1 MLEGVKCDI
10 RHKRLCQISCHLKNC
25 TMKALSCAILLA
37 SNNVLIAENED
48 FGLEEVTLFADLI
61 LPVPVPQLFT
71 YRVPRALTPFI
82 KNGARVVVPFGKN
95 RVVTGVV
102 ARIHQTPPSKYQ
114 AKYIAELLDEEPLVT
129 SYQIELFNWI
139 AEYYL
144 CTVGEVL
151 NVALPSGLKITNQ
164 SKIQPNPDFE
174 YFDLLTEEE
183 ANLLE
188 EIKKYQSMTY
198 DEVGK
203 RVGDQNINHI
213 IKSLI
218 GKRAIIL
225 FEEVREKYKP
235 KIVKKIKL
243 QGLYETREN
252 LMELISHLDKSPK
265 QQEIVMRYVS
275 QVPIQNDPYSNRGGL
290 EKSYFSQNEDTS
302 DSALSTLLKKGVF
315 EEFEI
320 TVSRFA
326 DVKPDFTGSTN
337 IKLTTA
343 QQRAFDQ
350 IIEQFQEKDTV
361 LLHGVTGSGKT
372 EVYINLA
379 QQVLE
384 SGSQVLFLLPEI
396 ALTTQIVVRL
406 KKVFGDKLG
415 IYHSKF
421 SDNERVEVWKGV
433 VSGQFQL
440 VVGVRSAIFLPFDSL
455 GLIIVDEEH
464 ESSYKQYDPA
474 PRYHA
479 RDVSIVAAQRQHA
492 KVLLGSA
499 TPALESYYQALNGR
513 YGFVQL
519 SERYGKATMPEFVLI
534 DTKQERKSKKMKF
547 EFSSVLVNELKETLE
562 RNEQSIIFQ
571 NRRGYSSYL
580 QCEECGWIGE
590 CENCAVSLTYHQKA
604 AEIRCH
610 YCGHKEEVPKFCP
623 GCGSTKVRT
632 VGFGT
637 EKLEDQLKIFFP
649 TARVARMD
657 LDTTRA
663 KNAYK
668 EMIEDIENGNVDI
681 LVGTQMISKGLDFEN
696 VSMVGVFDADRMIH
710 FPDLRSAERAF
721 QLITQVSGRAGRRA
735 DRKGRVLIQTGNP
748 NQKILQKIINND
760 YIGMY
765 KEEIAER
772 EHFKYPPFTRLIKLT
787 VKHLD
792 QQVAQQAAQK
802 LALLL
807 NEKMGE
813 DRVLGPQPPLVER
826 IRNRFLFDILIKLER
841 EKVNFKAAKTFI
853 LEKVTD
859 ILTDKTLKGADVTI
873 DVDCL

>member
-1 MLEGVKCDI
+1 
-10 RHKRLCQISCHLKNC
+10 
-25 TMKALSCAILLA
+25 MKALSCTIFLA

-48 FGLEEVTLFADLI
+48 FDLEEVTLFADLI
-61 LPVPVPQLFT
+61 LPVPVAQLFT
-71 YRVPRALTPFI
+71 YRVPRALNSFL

-102 ARIHQTPPSKYQ
+102 AKIHQTPPTKYQ
-114 AKYIAELLDEEPLVT
+114 AKYIAELLDDEPLIT
-129 SYQIELFNWI
+129 PYQIDLFNWI

-151 NVALPSGLKITNQ
+151 NVALPSGLKITSQ
-164 SKIQPNPDFE
+164 SKIQYNPDFE

-188 EIKKYQSMTY
+188 EIKKYQSLTY
-198 DEVGK
+198 EEVGK

-218 GKRAIIL
+218 GKRAIIV

-235 KIVKKIKL
+235 KVIKKIKL
-243 QGLYETREN
+243 KGLYETREN
-252 LMELISHLDKSPK
+252 LLELITQLEKSPK

-275 QVPIQNDPYSNRGGL
+275 QIPIQNDPYSNRLGL
-290 EKSYFSQNEDTS
+290 EKSYFTQDAETS
-302 DSALSTLLKKGVF
+302 DSALGTLLKKGIF

-326 DVKPDFTGSTN
+326 DVKPDFGGSTN
-337 IKLTTA
+337 IQLTSA
-343 QQRAFDQ
+343 QQRAFDE
-350 IIEQFQEKDTV
+350 IISQFQEKDTV

-379 QQVLE
+379 QQVLA

-440 VVGVRSAIFLPFDSL
+440 VVGVRSAIFLPFDAL

-479 RDVSIVAAQRQHA
+479 RDVSIVLAQRQQA

-513 YGFVQL
+513 YGFVKL

-547 EFSSVLVNELKETLE
+547 EFSSVLVNELRETLE

-580 QCEECGWIGE
+580 QCEECAWIGE

-604 AEIRCH
+604 AELRCH
-610 YCGHKEEVPKFCP
+610 YCGHKEDVPKFCP
-623 GCGSTKVRT
+623 SCGSTKVRT

-637 EKLEDQLKIFFP
+637 EKLEDHLKIFFP

-668 EMIEDIENGNVDI
+668 EMIEDIEQGNVDI

-696 VSMVGVFDADRMIH
+696 VSVVGVFDADRMIH

-748 NQKILQKIINND
+748 SQKILQKIINND
-760 YIGMY
+760 YEGMY
-765 KEEIAER
+765 AEEIAER

-787 VKHLD
+787 IKHLD
-792 QQVAQQAAQK
+792 QQVAQQSAQK

-807 NEKMGE
+807 TEKMGE

-859 ILTDKTLKGADVTI
+859 ILTDKTLKSVDVTI

>member
-1 MLEGVKCDI
+1 M
-10 RHKRLCQISCHLKNC
+10 Q
-25 TMKALSCAILLA
+25 
-37 SNNVLIAENED
+37 IAENDD
-48 FGLEEVTLFADLI
+48 FGSEEITLFADLI
-61 LPVPVPQLFT
+61 LPVPVAQLFT
-71 YRVPRALTPFI
+71 YRVPRVINPFI

-102 ARIHQTPPSKYQ
+102 AKIHQTPPTKYQ
-114 AKYIAELLDEEPLVT
+114 ARYIAELLDDEPLVT
-129 SYQIELFNWI
+129 PYQIELFHWI
-139 AEYYL
+139 ADYYL

-151 NVALPSGLKITNQ
+151 NVALPSGLKITSQ
-164 SKIQPNPDFE
+164 SKIQYNPDFE
-174 YFDLLTEEE
+174 YYDLLTEEE

-188 EIKKYQSMTY
+188 EIKKYQSLTY
-198 DEVGK
+198 EEVEK
-203 RVGDQNINHI
+203 RVGATNINHI

-225 FEEVREKYKP
+225 FEEVKEKYKP
-235 KIVKKIKL
+235 KVLKKVKL
-243 QGLYETREN
+243 NGRFETREN
-252 LMELISHLDKSPK
+252 LMELIAQLDKFPK
-265 QQEIVMRYVS
+265 QQEIIMSYVS
-275 QVPIQNDPYSNRGGL
+275 QVPIQNVPYSNRAGL
-290 EKSYFSQNEDTS
+290 EKSFFTQNDAFS
-302 DSALSTLLKKGVF
+302 DSALSTLIKKGTL

-326 DVKPDFTGSTN
+326 DVAPDFSEGTN
-337 IKLTTA
+337 IHLTTA
-343 QQRAFDQ
+343 QQRAFDE
-350 IIEQFQEKDTV
+350 IITQFQSKDTV

-379 QQVLE
+379 QQVLA

-479 RDVSIVAAQRQHA
+479 RDVAIVAAQRQQA

-519 SERYGKATMPEFVLI
+519 LERYGKANLPEFVLI
-534 DTKQERKSKKMKF
+534 DTKKERKSKKMKF
-547 EFSSVLVNELKETLE
+547 EFSSVLINELQEALN

-590 CENCAVSLTYHQKA
+590 CENCAVSLTYHQKD
-604 AEIRCH
+604 AELRCH
-610 YCGHKEEVPKFCP
+610 YCGHKEKVPKLCP
-623 GCGSTKVRT
+623 GCSSTKVRT

-649 TARVARMD
+649 TARIARMD

-668 EMIEDIENGNVDI
+668 EMIEDIEQGNVDI

-696 VSMVGVFDADRMIH
+696 VSTVGVFDADRMIH

-748 NQKILQKIINND
+748 SQKILQKIITND

-765 KEEIAER
+765 EEEIKER
-772 EHFKYPPFTRLIKLT
+772 ENFKYPPFTRLIKLT
-787 VKHLD
+787 VKHFD
-792 QQVAQQAAQK
+792 QTTALQSAQK
-802 LALLL
+802 LTQLLL
-807 NEKMGE
+807 EKMGE

-841 EKVNFKAAKTFI
+841 EKVNFRAAKAFI

-859 ILTDKTLKGADVTI
+859 ILTDKTLKGTDVTI

>member
-1 MLEGVKCDI
+1 M
-10 RHKRLCQISCHLKNC
+10 Q
-25 TMKALSCAILLA
+25 
-37 SNNVLIAENED
+37 IAENDD
-48 FGLEEVTLFADLI
+48 FGSEEITLFADLI
-61 LPVPVPQLFT
+61 LPVPVAQLFT
-71 YRVPRALTPFI
+71 YRVPRVINPFI

-102 ARIHQTPPSKYQ
+102 AKIHQTPPTKYQ
-114 AKYIAELLDEEPLVT
+114 ARYIAELLDDEPLVT
-129 SYQIELFNWI
+129 PYQIELFHWI
-139 AEYYL
+139 ADYYL

-151 NVALPSGLKITNQ
+151 NVALPSGLKITSQ
-164 SKIQPNPDFE
+164 SKIQYNPDFE
-174 YFDLLTEEE
+174 YYDLLTEEE

-188 EIKKYQSMTY
+188 EIKKYQSLTY
-198 DEVGK
+198 EEVEK
-203 RVGDQNINHI
+203 RVGATNINHI

-225 FEEVREKYKP
+225 FEEVKEKYKP
-235 KIVKKIKL
+235 KVLKKVKL
-243 QGLYETREN
+243 NGRFETREN
-252 LMELISHLDKSPK
+252 LMELIAQLDKFPK
-265 QQEIVMRYVS
+265 QQEIIMSYVS
-275 QVPIQNDPYSNRGGL
+275 QIPIQNVPYSNRAGL
-290 EKSYFSQNEDTS
+290 EKSFFTQNDAFS
-302 DSALSTLLKKGVF
+302 DSALSTLIKKGTL

-326 DVKPDFTGSTN
+326 DVAPDFSEGTN
-337 IKLTTA
+337 IHLTTA
-343 QQRAFDQ
+343 QQRAFDE
-350 IIEQFQEKDTV
+350 IITQFQSKDTV

-379 QQVLE
+379 QQVLA

-479 RDVSIVAAQRQHA
+479 RDVAIVAAQRQQA

-519 SERYGKATMPEFVLI
+519 LERYGKANLPEFVLI
-534 DTKQERKSKKMKF
+534 DTKKERKSKKMKF
-547 EFSSVLVNELKETLE
+547 EFSSVLINELQEALN

-590 CENCAVSLTYHQKA
+590 CENCAVSLTYHQKD
-604 AEIRCH
+604 AELRCH
-610 YCGHKEEVPKFCP
+610 YCGHKEKVPKLCP
-623 GCGSTKVRT
+623 GCSSTKVRT

-649 TARVARMD
+649 TARIARMD

-668 EMIEDIENGNVDI
+668 EMIEDIEQGNVDI

-696 VSMVGVFDADRMIH
+696 VSTVGVFDADRMIH

-748 NQKILQKIINND
+748 SQKILQKIITND

-765 KEEIAER
+765 EEEIKER
-772 EHFKYPPFTRLIKLT
+772 ENFKYPPFTRLIKLT
-787 VKHLD
+787 VKHFD
-792 QQVAQQAAQK
+792 QTTALQSAQK
-802 LALLL
+802 LTQLLL
-807 NEKMGE
+807 EKMGE

-841 EKVNFKAAKTFI
+841 EKVNFRAAKAFI

-859 ILTDKTLKGADVTI
+859 ILTDKTLKGTDVTI

>member
-1 MLEGVKCDI
+1 MRFQLWT
-10 RHKRLCQISCHLKNC
+10 QNS
-25 TMKALSCAILLA
+25 
-37 SNNVLIAENED
+37 VLTVENDD
-48 FGLEEVTLFADLI
+48 FGLEEITLFADLI
-61 LPVPVPQLFT
+61 LPVPVRQLFT
-71 YRVPRALTPFI
+71 YRVPRVFNSSI

-102 ARIHQTPPSKYQ
+102 AHIHNTPPSRYQ
-114 AKYIAELLDEEPLVT
+114 AKYIGELLDDEPLVT
-129 SYQIELFNWI
+129 PHQIALFNWI
-139 AEYYL
+139 ADYYL
-144 CTVGEVL
+144 CSVGEVL
-151 NVALPSGLKITNQ
+151 NVALPSGLKITSQ
-164 SKIQPNPDFE
+164 SKIQYNPDFD

-183 ANLLE
+183 AALLE
-188 EIKKYQSMTY
+188 EIKKYQSLTY
-198 DEVGK
+198 EEVGK

-218 GKRAIIL
+218 GKRAVIL
-225 FEEVREKYKP
+225 YEEVREKYKP
-235 KIVKKIKL
+235 KIQKKVKL
-243 QGLYETREN
+243 TGRYETREN
-252 LMELISHLDKSPK
+252 LMELIGQLDKMPK
-265 QQEIVMRYVS
+265 QQEVVMRYMS
-275 QVPIQNDPYSNRGGL
+275 QVPLQNDPYANRAGL
-290 EKSYFSQNEDTS
+290 EKSYFTQNEDIS
-302 DSALSTLLKKGVF
+302 DSALSTLIKKGVF
-315 EEFEI
+315 EEFEV

-326 DVKPDFTGSTN
+326 EVKPDFTAGIN

-343 QQRAFDQ
+343 QQRAFDE
-350 IIEQFQEKDTV
+350 IIHLFREKDTV

-372 EVYINLA
+372 EVYIHLA

-433 VSGQFQL
+433 VSGQYQL
-440 VVGVRSAIFLPFDSL
+440 VVGVRSAIFLPFDAL

-479 RDVSIVAAQRQHA
+479 RDVSIVAAQHQHA

-513 YGFVQL
+513 YGLVKL
-519 SERYGKATMPEFVLI
+519 TERFGKASMPEFVLI
-534 DTKQERKSKKMKF
+534 DTKQERKTKKMKY
-547 EFSSVLVNELKETLE
+547 EFSSVLVEELRETLA

-590 CENCAVSLTYHQKA
+590 CENCAVSLTYHQKD
-604 AEIRCH
+604 AELRCH

-668 EMIEDIENGNVDI
+668 EMIEDIEQGNVDI

-710 FPDLRSAERAF
+710 FPDLRSTERVF

-735 DRKGRVLIQTGNP
+735 DRKGRVLIQTGNT
-748 NQKILQKIINND
+748 NQKILQKIITND
-760 YIGMY
+760 YEGMY
-765 KEEIAER
+765 TEEIAER
-772 EHFKYPPFTRLIKLT
+772 EQFKYPPFTRLIKLT
-787 VKHLD
+787 VKHLEQD
-792 QQVAQQAAQK
+792 VARRAAEK

-807 NEKMGE
+807 MEKMGE

>member
-1 MLEGVKCDI
+1 M
-10 RHKRLCQISCHLKNC
+10 Q
-25 TMKALSCAILLA
+25 
-37 SNNVLIAENED
+37 IAENDD
-48 FGLEEVTLFADLI
+48 FGSEEITLFADLI
-61 LPVPVPQLFT
+61 LPVPVAQLFT
-71 YRVPRALTPFI
+71 YRVPRVINPFI

-102 ARIHQTPPSKYQ
+102 AKIHQTPPTKYQ
-114 AKYIAELLDEEPLVT
+114 ARYIAELLDDEPLVT
-129 SYQIELFNWI
+129 PYQIELFHWI
-139 AEYYL
+139 ADYYL

-151 NVALPSGLKITNQ
+151 NVALPSGLKITSQ
-164 SKIQPNPDFE
+164 SKIQYNPDFE
-174 YFDLLTEEE
+174 YYDLLTEEE

-188 EIKKYQSMTY
+188 EIKKYQSLTY
-198 DEVGK
+198 EEVEK
-203 RVGDQNINHI
+203 RVGATNINHI

-225 FEEVREKYKP
+225 FEEVKEKYKP
-235 KIVKKIKL
+235 KVLKKVKL
-243 QGLYETREN
+243 NGRFETREN
-252 LMELISHLDKSPK
+252 LMELIAQLDKFPK
-265 QQEIVMRYVS
+265 QQEIIMSYVS
-275 QVPIQNDPYSNRGGL
+275 QVPIQNVPYSNRAGL
-290 EKSYFSQNEDTS
+290 EKSFFTQNDAFS
-302 DSALSTLLKKGVF
+302 DSALSTLIKKGTL
-315 EEFEI
+315 EEFEV

-326 DVKPDFTGSTN
+326 DVAPDFSEGTN
-337 IKLTTA
+337 IHLTTA
-343 QQRAFDQ
+343 QQRAFDE
-350 IIEQFQEKDTV
+350 IITQFQSKDTV

-379 QQVLE
+379 QQVLA

-479 RDVSIVAAQRQHA
+479 RDVAIVAAQRQQA

-519 SERYGKATMPEFVLI
+519 LERYGKANLPEFVLI
-534 DTKQERKSKKMKF
+534 DTKKERKSKKMKF
-547 EFSSVLVNELKETLE
+547 EFSSVLLNELQETLN
-562 RNEQSIIFQ
+562 RNEQSIVFQ

-590 CENCAVSLTYHQKA
+590 CENCAVSLTYHQKD
-604 AEIRCH
+604 AELRCH
-610 YCGHKEEVPKFCP
+610 YCGHKEKVPKLCP
-623 GCGSTKVRT
+623 GCSSTKVRT

-649 TARVARMD
+649 TARIARMD

-668 EMIEDIENGNVDI
+668 EMIEDIEQGNVDI

-696 VSMVGVFDADRMIH
+696 VSTVGVFDADRMIH

-748 NQKILQKIINND
+748 SQKILQKIITND

-765 KEEIAER
+765 EEEIKER
-772 EHFKYPPFTRLIKLT
+772 ENFKYPPFTRLIKLT
-787 VKHLD
+787 VKHFD
-792 QQVAQQAAQK
+792 QTTALQSAQK
-802 LALLL
+802 LTQLLL
-807 NEKMGE
+807 EKMGE

-841 EKVNFKAAKTFI
+841 EKVNFRAAKAFI

-859 ILTDKTLKGADVTI
+859 ILTDKTLKGTDVTI

>member
-1 MLEGVKCDI
+1 M
-10 RHKRLCQISCHLKNC
+10 Q
-25 TMKALSCAILLA
+25 
-37 SNNVLIAENED
+37 IAENDD
-48 FGLEEVTLFADLI
+48 FGSEEITLFADLI
-61 LPVPVPQLFT
+61 LPVPVAQLFT
-71 YRVPRALTPFI
+71 YRVPRVINPFI

-102 ARIHQTPPSKYQ
+102 AKIHQTPPTKYQ
-114 AKYIAELLDEEPLVT
+114 ARYIAELLDDEPLVT
-129 SYQIELFNWI
+129 PYQIELFHWI
-139 AEYYL
+139 ADYYL

-151 NVALPSGLKITNQ
+151 NVALPSGLKITSQ
-164 SKIQPNPDFE
+164 SKIQYNPDFE
-174 YFDLLTEEE
+174 YYDLLTEEE

-188 EIKKYQSMTY
+188 EIKKYQSLTY
-198 DEVGK
+198 EEVEK
-203 RVGDQNINHI
+203 RVGATNINHI

-225 FEEVREKYKP
+225 FEEVKEKYKP
-235 KIVKKIKL
+235 KVLKKVKL
-243 QGLYETREN
+243 NGRFETREN
-252 LMELISHLDKSPK
+252 LMELIAQLDKFPK
-265 QQEIVMRYVS
+265 QQEIIMSYVS
-275 QVPIQNDPYSNRGGL
+275 QVPIQNVPYSNRAGL
-290 EKSYFSQNEDTS
+290 EKSFFTQNEAFS
-302 DSALSTLLKKGVF
+302 DSALSTLIKKGTL
-315 EEFEI
+315 EEFEV

-326 DVKPDFTGSTN
+326 DVAPDFSEGTN
-337 IKLTTA
+337 IHLTTA
-343 QQRAFDQ
+343 QQRAFDE
-350 IIEQFQEKDTV
+350 IITQFQSKDTV

-379 QQVLE
+379 QQVLA

-479 RDVSIVAAQRQHA
+479 RDVAIVAAQRQQA

-519 SERYGKATMPEFVLI
+519 LERYGKANLPEFVLI
-534 DTKQERKSKKMKF
+534 DTKKERKSKKMKF
-547 EFSSVLVNELKETLE
+547 EFSSVLINELQEALN
-562 RNEQSIIFQ
+562 RNEQSIVFQ

-590 CENCAVSLTYHQKA
+590 CENCAVSLTYHQKD
-604 AEIRCH
+604 AELRCH
-610 YCGHKEEVPKFCP
+610 YCGHKEKVPKLCP
-623 GCGSTKVRT
+623 GCSSTKVRT

-649 TARVARMD
+649 TARIARMD

-668 EMIEDIENGNVDI
+668 EMIEDIEQGNVDI

-696 VSMVGVFDADRMIH
+696 VSTVGVFDADRMIH

-748 NQKILQKIINND
+748 SQKILQKIITND

-765 KEEIAER
+765 EEEIKER
-772 EHFKYPPFTRLIKLT
+772 ENFKYPPFTRLIKLT
-787 VKHLD
+787 VKHFD
-792 QQVAQQAAQK
+792 QTTALQSAQK
-802 LALLL
+802 LTQLLL
-807 NEKMGE
+807 EKMGE

-841 EKVNFKAAKTFI
+841 EKVNFRAAKAFI

-859 ILTDKTLKGADVTI
+859 ILTDKTLKGTDVTI

>member
-1 MLEGVKCDI
+1 ML
-10 RHKRLCQISCHLKNC
+10 
-25 TMKALSCAILLA
+25 T
-37 SNNVLIAENED
+37 AENDD

-61 LPVPVPQLFT
+61 LPVPVRQLFT
-71 YRVPRALTPFI
+71 YRVPRVFNSAI

-102 ARIHQTPPSKYQ
+102 AHIHTTPPSRYQ
-114 AKYIAELLDEEPLVT
+114 AKYIGELLDDEPLVT
-129 SYQIELFNWI
+129 PYQIALFNWI
-139 AEYYL
+139 ADYYL
-144 CTVGEVL
+144 CSVGEVL
-151 NVALPSGLKITNQ
+151 NVALPSGLKITSQ
-164 SKIQPNPDFE
+164 SKIQYNPDFD

-183 ANLLE
+183 AALLE
-188 EIKKYQSMTY
+188 EIKKYQSLTY
-198 DEVGK
+198 EEVGK
-203 RVGDQNINHI
+203 RVGDQNINHV

-218 GKRAIIL
+218 GKRAVIL
-225 FEEVREKYKP
+225 YEEVREKYKP
-235 KIVKKIKL
+235 KIQKKVKL
-243 QGLYETREN
+243 TGRYETREN
-252 LMELISHLDKSPK
+252 LMELISQLDKTPK
-265 QQEIVMRYVS
+265 QQEIVLQYMS
-275 QVPIQNDPYSNRGGL
+275 QIPLQNDPYANRLGL
-290 EKSYFSQNEDTS
+290 EKSYFKQNEDIS
-302 DSALSTLLKKGVF
+302 DSALSTLIKKGVF
-315 EEFEI
+315 EEFEV

-326 DVKPDFTGSTN
+326 EVKPDFTAGIN
-337 IKLTTA
+337 IKLTTS
-343 QQRAFDQ
+343 QQRAFDE
-350 IIEQFQEKDTV
+350 IISLFQEKDTV

-372 EVYINLA
+372 EVYIHLA

-406 KKVFGDKLG
+406 KKVFGEKLG

-433 VSGQFQL
+433 VSGQYQL
-440 VVGVRSAIFLPFDSL
+440 VVGVRSAIFLPFDAL

-479 RDVSIVAAQRQHA
+479 RDVSIVAAQHQQA

-513 YGFVQL
+513 YGLVRL
-519 SERYGKATMPEFVLI
+519 TERFGKASMPEFVLI
-534 DTKQERKSKKMKF
+534 DTKQERKTKKMKH
-547 EFSSVLVNELKETLE
+547 EFSSVLVDELRETLN

-571 NRRGYSSYL
+571 NRRGYSAYL

-590 CENCAVSLTYHQKA
+590 CENCAVSLTYHQKD
-604 AEIRCH
+604 AELRCH
-610 YCGHKEEVPKFCP
+610 YCGHKEEVPRLCP

-668 EMIEDIENGNVDI
+668 EMIEDIEQGNVDI

-710 FPDLRSAERAF
+710 FPDLRSTERAF

-735 DRKGRVLIQTGNP
+735 DRKGRVLIQTGNT
-748 NQKILQKIINND
+748 NQKILQKIIMND
-760 YIGMY
+760 YEGMY
-765 KEEIAER
+765 TEEIAER
-772 EHFKYPPFTRLIKLT
+772 EQFKYPPFTRLIKLT
-787 VKHLD
+787 VKHLE
-792 QQVAQQAAQK
+792 QSVAQQAAQK
-802 LALLL
+802 LTQLLMD
-807 NEKMGE
+807 KMGE

>member
-1 MLEGVKCDI
+1 M
-10 RHKRLCQISCHLKNC
+10 Q
-25 TMKALSCAILLA
+25 
-37 SNNVLIAENED
+37 IAENDD
-48 FGLEEVTLFADLI
+48 FGSEEITLFADLI
-61 LPVPVPQLFT
+61 LPVPVAQLFT
-71 YRVPRALTPFI
+71 YRVPRVINPFI

-102 ARIHQTPPSKYQ
+102 AKIHQTPPTKYQ
-114 AKYIAELLDEEPLVT
+114 ARYIAELLDDEPLVT
-129 SYQIELFNWI
+129 PYQIELFHWI
-139 AEYYL
+139 ADYYL

-151 NVALPSGLKITNQ
+151 NVALPSGLKITSQ
-164 SKIQPNPDFE
+164 SKIQYNPDFE
-174 YFDLLTEEE
+174 YYDLLTEEE

-188 EIKKYQSMTY
+188 EIKKYQSLTY
-198 DEVGK
+198 EEVEK
-203 RVGDQNINHI
+203 RVGATNINHI

-225 FEEVREKYKP
+225 FEEVKEKYKP
-235 KIVKKIKL
+235 KVLKKVKL
-243 QGLYETREN
+243 NGRFETREN
-252 LMELISHLDKSPK
+252 LMELIAQLDKFPK
-265 QQEIVMRYVS
+265 QQEIIMSYVS
-275 QVPIQNDPYSNRGGL
+275 QIPIQNVPYSNRAGL
-290 EKSYFSQNEDTS
+290 EKSFFTQNDAFS
-302 DSALSTLLKKGVF
+302 DSALSTLIKKGTL
-315 EEFEI
+315 EEFEV

-326 DVKPDFTGSTN
+326 DVAPDFSEGTN
-337 IKLTTA
+337 IHLTTA
-343 QQRAFDQ
+343 QQRAFDE
-350 IIEQFQEKDTV
+350 IITQFQSKDTV

-379 QQVLE
+379 QQVLA

-479 RDVSIVAAQRQHA
+479 RDVAIVAAQRQQA

-519 SERYGKATMPEFVLI
+519 LERYGKANLPEFVLI
-534 DTKQERKSKKMKF
+534 DTKKERKSKKMKF
-547 EFSSVLVNELKETLE
+547 EFSSVLLNELQEALN
-562 RNEQSIIFQ
+562 RNEQSIVFQ

-590 CENCAVSLTYHQKA
+590 CENCAVSLTYHQKD
-604 AEIRCH
+604 AELRCH
-610 YCGHKEEVPKFCP
+610 YCGHKEKVPKLCP
-623 GCGSTKVRT
+623 GCSSTKVRT

-649 TARVARMD
+649 TARIARMD

-668 EMIEDIENGNVDI
+668 EMIEDIEQGNVDI

-696 VSMVGVFDADRMIH
+696 VSTVGVFDADRMIH

-748 NQKILQKIINND
+748 SQKILQKIITND

-765 KEEIAER
+765 EEEIKER
-772 EHFKYPPFTRLIKLT
+772 ENFKYPPFTRLIKLT
-787 VKHLD
+787 VKHFD
-792 QQVAQQAAQK
+792 QTTALQSAQK
-802 LALLL
+802 LTQLLL
-807 NEKMGE
+807 EKMGE

-841 EKVNFKAAKTFI
+841 EKVNFRAAKAFI

-859 ILTDKTLKGADVTI
+859 ILTDKTLKGTDVTI

>member
-1 MLEGVKCDI
+1 ML
-10 RHKRLCQISCHLKNC
+10 
-25 TMKALSCAILLA
+25 TT
-37 SNNVLIAENED
+37 ENED
-48 FGLEEVTLFADLI
+48 FAWEEVTLFADLI
-61 LPVPVPQLFT
+61 LPVPVSQLFT
-71 YRVPRALTPFI
+71 YRVPRAMAPFI

-102 ARIHQTPPSKYQ
+102 AHIHHTPPNRYQ
-114 AKYIAELLDEEPLVT
+114 AKYIAELLDEEPLIT
-129 SYQIELFNWI
+129 PYQIELFHWI

-144 CTVGEVL
+144 CHVGEVL
-151 NVALPSGLKITNQ
+151 NVALPSGLKITSQ
-164 SKIQPNPDFE
+164 SKIQFNPDFD
-174 YFDLLTEEE
+174 YPDLLTEEE
-183 ANLLE
+183 NELLE
-188 EIKKYQSMTY
+188 EIKKYQSLTY
-198 DEVGK
+198 EEVSK
-203 RVGDQNINHI
+203 RVGIQNINPL

-218 GKRAIIL
+218 GKRAILL
-225 FEEVREKYKP
+225 FEEVKEKYKP
-235 KIVKKIKL
+235 RIVKKIKL
-243 QGLYETREN
+243 NGIYETKEN
-252 LMELISHLDKSPK
+252 VLELISQLERYPK
-265 QQEIVMRYVS
+265 QQEVLMRYIS
-275 QVPIQNDPYSNRGGL
+275 QVPVQNVPHANRAGL
-290 EKSYFSQNEDTS
+290 EKSFFSQAEDLS
-302 DSALSTLLKKGVF
+302 DSALSTLIKKGVF
-315 EEFEI
+315 EEFEV

-326 DVKPDFTGSTN
+326 DVKPDFNTD
-337 IKLTTA
+337 IKIELTSA
-343 QQRAFDQ
+343 QQRAFDE
-350 IIEQFQEKDTV
+350 IISQFQEKDTV

-372 EVYINLA
+372 EVYIHLA
-379 QQVLE
+379 QQVLA

-479 RDVSIVAAQRQHA
+479 RDVSIVAAQRQRA

-513 YGFVQL
+513 YGLVKL
-519 SERYGKATMPEFVLI
+519 TERYGKASMPSFVLI
-534 DTKQERKSKKMKF
+534 DTKQERKSKKMKY
-547 EFSSVLVNELKETLE
+547 EFSSVLLDELRDTLD

-580 QCEECGWIGE
+580 QCEECAWIGE
-590 CENCAVSLTYHQKA
+590 CENCAVSLTYHQKD
-604 AEIRCH
+604 AELRCH
-610 YCGHKEEVPKFCP
+610 YCGHTEAVPKFCP
-623 GCGSTKVRT
+623 TCGSTKVRT

-668 EMIEDIENGNVDI
+668 EMIEDIEQGNVDI

-696 VSMVGVFDADRMIH
+696 VSVVGVFDADRMIH
-710 FPDLRSAERAF
+710 FPDLRAAERAF

-735 DRKGRVLIQTGNP
+735 DRKGKVLIQTGNP
-748 NQKILQKIINND
+748 GQKILQKIITND
-760 YIGMY
+760 YDGMY
-765 KEEIAER
+765 EEEIIER
-772 EHFKYPPFTRLIKLT
+772 EQFKYPPFTRLIKLT
-787 VKHLD
+787 VRHLEQD
-792 QQVAQQAAQK
+792 MAQHAAQK
-802 LALLL
+802 LTQLLVD
-807 NEKMGE
+807 KMGL

>member
-1 MLEGVKCDI
+1 M
-10 RHKRLCQISCHLKNC
+10 Q
-25 TMKALSCAILLA
+25 
-37 SNNVLIAENED
+37 IAENDD
-48 FGLEEVTLFADLI
+48 FGSEEITLFADLI
-61 LPVPVPQLFT
+61 LPVPVAQLFT
-71 YRVPRALTPFI
+71 YRVPRVINPFI

-102 ARIHQTPPSKYQ
+102 AKIHQTPPTKYQ
-114 AKYIAELLDEEPLVT
+114 ARYIAELLDDEPLVT
-129 SYQIELFNWI
+129 PYQIELFHWI
-139 AEYYL
+139 ADYYL

-151 NVALPSGLKITNQ
+151 NVALPSGLKITSQ
-164 SKIQPNPDFE
+164 SKIQYNPDFE
-174 YFDLLTEEE
+174 YYDLLTEEE

-188 EIKKYQSMTY
+188 EIKKYQSLTY
-198 DEVGK
+198 EEVEK
-203 RVGDQNINHI
+203 RVGATNINHI

-225 FEEVREKYKP
+225 FEEVKEKYKP
-235 KIVKKIKL
+235 KVLKKVKL
-243 QGLYETREN
+243 NGRFETREN
-252 LMELISHLDKSPK
+252 LMELISQLDKFPK
-265 QQEIVMRYVS
+265 QQEIIMSYVS
-275 QVPIQNDPYSNRGGL
+275 QVPIQNVPYSNRAGL
-290 EKSYFSQNEDTS
+290 EKSFFTQNDAFS
-302 DSALSTLLKKGVF
+302 DSALSTLIKKGTL
-315 EEFEI
+315 EEFEV

-326 DVKPDFTGSTN
+326 DVAPDFSEGTN
-337 IKLTTA
+337 IHLTTA
-343 QQRAFDQ
+343 QQRAFDE
-350 IIEQFQEKDTV
+350 IITQFQSKDTV

-379 QQVLE
+379 QQVLA

-479 RDVSIVAAQRQHA
+479 RDVAIVAAQRQQA

-519 SERYGKATMPEFVLI
+519 LERYGKANLPEFVLI
-534 DTKQERKSKKMKF
+534 DTKKERKSKKMKF
-547 EFSSVLVNELKETLE
+547 EFSSVLINELQEALN

-590 CENCAVSLTYHQKA
+590 CENCAVSLTYHQKD
-604 AEIRCH
+604 AELRCH
-610 YCGHKEEVPKFCP
+610 YCGHKEKVPKLCP
-623 GCGSTKVRT
+623 GCSSTKVRT

-649 TARVARMD
+649 TARIARMD

-668 EMIEDIENGNVDI
+668 EMIEDIEQGNVDI

-696 VSMVGVFDADRMIH
+696 VSTVGVFDADRMIH

-748 NQKILQKIINND
+748 SQKILQKIITND

-765 KEEIAER
+765 EEEIKER
-772 EHFKYPPFTRLIKLT
+772 ENFKYPPFTRLIKLT
-787 VKHLD
+787 VKHFD
-792 QQVAQQAAQK
+792 QTTALQSAQK
-802 LALLL
+802 LTQLLL
-807 NEKMGE
+807 EKMGE

-841 EKVNFKAAKTFI
+841 EKVNFRAAKAFI

-859 ILTDKTLKGADVTI
+859 ILTDKTLKGTDVTI

>member
-1 MLEGVKCDI
+1 MRFQLWP
-10 RHKRLCQISCHLKNC
+10 QNS
-25 TMKALSCAILLA
+25 
-37 SNNVLIAENED
+37 VLTAENDD
-48 FGLEEVTLFADLI
+48 FGLEEITLFADLI
-61 LPVPVPQLFT
+61 LPVPVRQLFT
-71 YRVPRALTPFI
+71 YRVPRVFNSAI

-102 ARIHQTPPSKYQ
+102 AHIHTTPPSRYQ
-114 AKYIAELLDEEPLVT
+114 AKYIGELLDDEPLVT
-129 SYQIELFNWI
+129 PYQIALFNWI
-139 AEYYL
+139 ADYYL
-144 CTVGEVL
+144 CSVGEVL
-151 NVALPSGLKITNQ
+151 NVALPSGLKITSQ
-164 SKIQPNPDFE
+164 SKIQYNPDFD

-183 ANLLE
+183 AALLE
-188 EIKKYQSMTY
+188 EIKKYQSLTY
-198 DEVGK
+198 EEVGK

-218 GKRAIIL
+218 GKRAVIL
-225 FEEVREKYKP
+225 YEEVREKYKP
-235 KIVKKIKL
+235 KIQKKVKL
-243 QGLYETREN
+243 TGRYETREN
-252 LMELISHLDKSPK
+252 LMELIGQLDKTPK
-265 QQEIVMRYVS
+265 QQEVVMRYMS
-275 QVPIQNDPYSNRGGL
+275 QVPLQNDPYANRAGL
-290 EKSYFSQNEDTS
+290 EKSYFTQNEDIS
-302 DSALSTLLKKGVF
+302 DSALSTLIKKGVF
-315 EEFEI
+315 EEFEV

-326 DVKPDFTGSTN
+326 EVKPDFTAGIN

-343 QQRAFDQ
+343 QQRAFDE
-350 IIEQFQEKDTV
+350 IISFFQEKDTV

-372 EVYINLA
+372 EVYIHLA

-433 VSGQFQL
+433 VSGQYQL
-440 VVGVRSAIFLPFDSL
+440 VVGVRSAIFLPFDAL

-479 RDVSIVAAQRQHA
+479 RDVSIVAAQHQHA

-513 YGFVQL
+513 YGLVKL
-519 SERYGKATMPEFVLI
+519 TERFGKASMPEFVLI
-534 DTKQERKSKKMKF
+534 DTKQERKTKKMKY
-547 EFSSVLVNELKETLE
+547 EFSSVLVEELRETLA

-590 CENCAVSLTYHQKA
+590 CENCAVSLTYHQKD
-604 AEIRCH
+604 AELRCH
-610 YCGHKEEVPKFCP
+610 YCGHKEEVPKLCP

-668 EMIEDIENGNVDI
+668 EMIEDIEQGNVDI

-710 FPDLRSAERAF
+710 FPDLRSTERAF

-735 DRKGRVLIQTGNP
+735 DRKGRVLIQTGNT
-748 NQKILQKIINND
+748 NQKILQKIITND
-760 YIGMY
+760 YEGMY
-765 KEEIAER
+765 TEEIAER
-772 EHFKYPPFTRLIKLT
+772 EQFKYPPFTRLIKLT
-787 VKHLD
+787 VKHLE
-792 QQVAQQAAQK
+792 QNVARQAAEK
-802 LALLL
+802 LTHLLM
-807 NEKMGE
+807 EKMGE

>member
-1 MLEGVKCDI
+1 M
-10 RHKRLCQISCHLKNC
+10 Q
-25 TMKALSCAILLA
+25 
-37 SNNVLIAENED
+37 IAENDD
-48 FGLEEVTLFADLI
+48 FGSEEITLFADLI
-61 LPVPVPQLFT
+61 LPVPVAQLFT
-71 YRVPRALTPFI
+71 YRVPRVINPFI

-102 ARIHQTPPSKYQ
+102 AKIHQTPPTKYQ
-114 AKYIAELLDEEPLVT
+114 ARYIAELLDDEPLVT
-129 SYQIELFNWI
+129 PYQIELFHWI
-139 AEYYL
+139 ADYYL

-151 NVALPSGLKITNQ
+151 NVALPSGLKITSQ
-164 SKIQPNPDFE
+164 SKIQYNPDFE
-174 YFDLLTEEE
+174 YYDLLTEEE

-188 EIKKYQSMTY
+188 EIKKYQSLTY
-198 DEVGK
+198 EEVEK
-203 RVGDQNINHI
+203 RVGATNINHI

-225 FEEVREKYKP
+225 FEEVKEKYKP
-235 KIVKKIKL
+235 KVLKKVKL
-243 QGLYETREN
+243 NGRFETREN
-252 LMELISHLDKSPK
+252 LMELIAQLDKFPK
-265 QQEIVMRYVS
+265 QQEIIMSYVS
-275 QVPIQNDPYSNRGGL
+275 QVPIQNVPYSNRAGL
-290 EKSYFSQNEDTS
+290 EKSFFTQNEAFS
-302 DSALSTLLKKGVF
+302 DSALSTLIKKGTL

-326 DVKPDFTGSTN
+326 DVAPDFSEGTN
-337 IKLTTA
+337 IHLTTA
-343 QQRAFDQ
+343 QQRAFDE
-350 IIEQFQEKDTV
+350 IITQFQSKDTV

-379 QQVLE
+379 QQVLA

-479 RDVSIVAAQRQHA
+479 RDVAIVAAQRQQA

-519 SERYGKATMPEFVLI
+519 LERYGKANLPEFVLI
-534 DTKQERKSKKMKF
+534 DTKKERKSKKMKF
-547 EFSSVLVNELKETLE
+547 EFSSVLINELQEALN
-562 RNEQSIIFQ
+562 RNEQSIVFQ

-590 CENCAVSLTYHQKA
+590 CENCAVSLTYHQKD
-604 AEIRCH
+604 AELRCH
-610 YCGHKEEVPKFCP
+610 YCGHKEKVPKLCP
-623 GCGSTKVRT
+623 GCSSTKVRT

-649 TARVARMD
+649 TARIARMD

-668 EMIEDIENGNVDI
+668 EMIEDIEQGNVDI

-696 VSMVGVFDADRMIH
+696 VSTVGVFDADRMIH

-748 NQKILQKIINND
+748 SQKILQKIITND

-765 KEEIAER
+765 EEEIKER
-772 EHFKYPPFTRLIKLT
+772 ENFKYPPFTRLIKLT
-787 VKHLD
+787 VKHFD
-792 QQVAQQAAQK
+792 QTTALQSAQK
-802 LALLL
+802 LTQLLL
-807 NEKMGE
+807 EKMGE

-841 EKVNFKAAKTFI
+841 EKVNFRAAKAFI

-859 ILTDKTLKGADVTI
+859 ILTDKTLKGTDVTI

>member
-1 MLEGVKCDI
+1 M
-10 RHKRLCQISCHLKNC
+10 Q
-25 TMKALSCAILLA
+25 
-37 SNNVLIAENED
+37 IAENDD
-48 FGLEEVTLFADLI
+48 FGSEEITLFADLI
-61 LPVPVPQLFT
+61 LPVPVAQLFT
-71 YRVPRALTPFI
+71 YRVPRVINPFI

-95 RVVTGVV
+95 RVLTGVV
-102 ARIHQTPPSKYQ
+102 AKIHQTPPTKYQ
-114 AKYIAELLDEEPLVT
+114 ARYIAELLDDEPLVT
-129 SYQIELFNWI
+129 PYQIELFHWI
-139 AEYYL
+139 ADYYL

-151 NVALPSGLKITNQ
+151 NVALPSGLKITSQ
-164 SKIQPNPDFE
+164 SKIQYNPDFE
-174 YFDLLTEEE
+174 YYDLLTEEE

-188 EIKKYQSMTY
+188 EIKKYQSLTY
-198 DEVGK
+198 EEVEK
-203 RVGDQNINHI
+203 RVGATNINHI

-225 FEEVREKYKP
+225 FEEVKEKYKP
-235 KIVKKIKL
+235 KVLKKVKL
-243 QGLYETREN
+243 NGRFETREN
-252 LMELISHLDKSPK
+252 LMELIAQLDKFPK
-265 QQEIVMRYVS
+265 QQEIVMSYVS
-275 QVPIQNDPYSNRGGL
+275 QIPIQNIPYSNRAGL
-290 EKSYFSQNEDTS
+290 EKSFFTQNDAFS
-302 DSALSTLLKKGVF
+302 DSALSTLIKKGTL

-326 DVKPDFTGSTN
+326 DVAPDFTEGTN
-337 IKLTTA
+337 IHLTTA
-343 QQRAFDQ
+343 QQRAFDE
-350 IIEQFQEKDTV
+350 IITQFQSKDTV

-379 QQVLE
+379 QQVLA

-479 RDVSIVAAQRQHA
+479 RDVAIVAAQRQQA

-519 SERYGKATMPEFVLI
+519 LERYGKANLPEFVLI
-534 DTKQERKSKKMKF
+534 DIKKERKSKKMKF
-547 EFSSVLVNELKETLE
+547 EFSSVLINELQEALN
-562 RNEQSIIFQ
+562 RNEQSIVFQ

-590 CENCAVSLTYHQKA
+590 CENCAVSLTYHQKD
-604 AEIRCH
+604 AELRCH
-610 YCGHKEEVPKFCP
+610 YCGHKEKVPKLCP
-623 GCGSTKVRT
+623 GCSSTKVRT

-649 TARVARMD
+649 TARIARMD

-668 EMIEDIENGNVDI
+668 EMIEDIEQGNVDI

-696 VSMVGVFDADRMIH
+696 VSTVGVFDADRMIH

-748 NQKILQKIINND
+748 SQKILQKIITND

-765 KEEIAER
+765 EEEIKER
-772 EHFKYPPFTRLIKLT
+772 ENFKYPPFTRLIKLT
-787 VKHLD
+787 VKHFD
-792 QQVAQQAAQK
+792 QTIALQSAQK
-802 LALLL
+802 LTQLLL
-807 NEKMGE
+807 EKMGE

-841 EKVNFKAAKTFI
+841 EKVNFRAAKAFI

>member
-1 MLEGVKCDI
+1 MCNENVIL
-10 RHKRLCQISCHLKNC
+10 RLQF
-25 TMKALSCAILLA
+25 LA
-37 SNNVLIAENED
+37 PNSVLTVENDD
-48 FGLEEVTLFADLI
+48 FGLEEITLFADLI
-61 LPVPVPQLFT
+61 LPVPVRQLFT
-71 YRVPRALTPFI
+71 YRVPRVFNSAI

-102 ARIHQTPPSKYQ
+102 AHIHTTPPSRYQ
-114 AKYIAELLDEEPLVT
+114 AKYIGELLDDEPLVT
-129 SYQIELFNWI
+129 QYQIALFNWI
-139 AEYYL
+139 ADYYL
-144 CTVGEVL
+144 CSVGEVL
-151 NVALPSGLKITNQ
+151 NVALPSGLKITSQ
-164 SKIQPNPDFE
+164 SKIQYNPDFD

-188 EIKKYQSMTY
+188 EIKKYQSLTY
-198 DEVGK
+198 EEVGR
-203 RVGDQNINHI
+203 RVGDQNINHV
-213 IKSLI
+213 IKSLV

-225 FEEVREKYKP
+225 YEEVREKYKP
-235 KIVKKIKL
+235 KVQKKVKL
-243 QGLYETREN
+243 TGRFETREN
-252 LMELISHLDKSPK
+252 LMELIGQLDKSPK
-265 QQEIVMRYVS
+265 QQEVLMRYMS
-275 QVPIQNDPYSNRGGL
+275 QVPLQNDPYANRAGL
-290 EKSYFSQNEDTS
+290 EKSFFTQNEEIS
-302 DSALSTLLKKGVF
+302 DSALGTLIKKGIF
-315 EEFEI
+315 EEFEV

-326 DVKPDFTGSTN
+326 EVKPDFGGEIN
-337 IKLTTA
+337 IRLTTA
-343 QQRAFDQ
+343 QQRAFDE
-350 IIEQFQEKDTV
+350 IIQLFQEKDTV
-361 LLHGVTGSGKT
+361 LLHGITGSGKT
-372 EVYINLA
+372 EVYIHLA
-379 QQVLE
+379 QQVLA

-433 VSGQFQL
+433 VSGQYQL
-440 VVGVRSAIFLPFDSL
+440 VVGVRSAIFLPFDTL

-479 RDVSIVAAQRQHA
+479 RDVSIVAAQHQQA

-499 TPALESYYQALNGR
+499 TPSLESYYQALNGR
-513 YGFVQL
+513 YGLVKL
-519 SERYGKATMPEFVLI
+519 SERFGKATMPEFVLI
-534 DTKQERKSKKMKF
+534 DTKQERKSKKMKY
-547 EFSSVLVNELKETLE
+547 EFSSVLLDELRETLA

-590 CENCAVSLTYHQKA
+590 CQNCAVSLTYHQKD
-604 AEIRCH
+604 AELRCH
-610 YCGHKEEVPKFCP
+610 YCGHKEEVPKLCP

-668 EMIEDIENGNVDI
+668 EMIEDIEQGNVDI

-710 FPDLRSAERAF
+710 FPDLRSTEKVF

-735 DRKGRVLIQTGNP
+735 DKKGRVLIQTGNT
-748 NQKILQKIINND
+748 NQKILQKIITND
-760 YIGMY
+760 YDGMY
-765 KEEIAER
+765 LEEIAER
-772 EHFKYPPFTRLIKLT
+772 DKFKYPPFTRLIKLT
-787 VKHLD
+787 VRHLEQD
-792 QQVAQQAAQK
+792 AAQHAAQK
-802 LALLL
+802 LAVLLVD
-807 NEKMGE
+807 KMGE

-841 EKVNFKAAKTFI
+841 EKVNFRAAKTFI

>member
-1 MLEGVKCDI
+1 M
-10 RHKRLCQISCHLKNC
+10 Q
-25 TMKALSCAILLA
+25 
-37 SNNVLIAENED
+37 IAENDD
-48 FGLEEVTLFADLI
+48 FFPEEITLFADLI
-61 LPVPVPQLFT
+61 LPVPVAQLFT
-71 YRVPRALTPFI
+71 YRVPRTIAPYA

-95 RVVTGVV
+95 RVVTGII
-102 ARIHQTPPSKYQ
+102 AKIHQSPPEKYQ
-114 AKYIAELLDEEPLVT
+114 AKYIAELLDDEPLVT
-129 SYQIELFNWI
+129 PYQIELFHWI
-139 AEYYL
+139 ADYYL

-151 NVALPSGLKITNQ
+151 NVALPSGLKITSQ
-164 SKIQPNPDFE
+164 SKIQYNPDFE
-174 YFDLLTEEE
+174 YFDLLTDEE
-183 ANLLE
+183 ASLLE
-188 EIKKYQSMTY
+188 EIKRYQSLTY
-198 DEVGK
+198 EEIEK
-203 RVGDQNINHI
+203 RVGAKNINHV

-225 FEEVREKYKP
+225 FEEVKEKYKP
-235 KIVKKIKL
+235 KVVKKVKL
-243 QGLYETREN
+243 NGRFETKEN
-252 LMELISHLDKSPK
+252 LLELITQLEKFPK
-265 QQEIVMRYVS
+265 QQEIVMSYIS
-275 QVPIQNDPYSNRGGL
+275 QVPIQNVPYANRSGI
-290 EKSYFSQNEDTS
+290 EKSFFTQNEAIS
-302 DSALSTLLKKGVF
+302 DSALSTLIKKGTL

-326 DVKPDFTGSTN
+326 DVAPDFTEGTN
-337 IKLTTA
+337 IQLTAA
-343 QQRAFDQ
+343 QQRAFDE
-350 IIEQFQEKDTV
+350 IITQFQSKDTV

-379 QQVLE
+379 QQVLA

-479 RDVSIVAAQRQHA
+479 RDVAIVAAQRQHA

-519 SERYGKATMPEFVLI
+519 LERYGKANLPEFVLI
-534 DTKQERKSKKMKF
+534 DTKKERKSKKMKF
-547 EFSSVLVNELKETLE
+547 EFSSVLINELQETLN

-590 CENCAVSLTYHQKA
+590 CENCAVSLTYHQKD
-604 AEIRCH
+604 AELRCH
-610 YCGHKEEVPKFCP
+610 YCGHKEKVPKLCP

-632 VGFGT
+632 IGFGT

-668 EMIEDIENGNVDI
+668 EMIEDIEQGNVDI

-696 VSMVGVFDADRMIH
+696 VSTVGVFDADRMIH

-748 NQKILQKIINND
+748 SQKILQKIITND

-765 KEEIAER
+765 EEEIKER
-772 EHFKYPPFTRLIKLT
+772 ENFKYPPFTRLIKLT
-787 VKHLD
+787 VKHFD
-792 QQVAQQAAQK
+792 QVTASQAAQK
-802 LALLL
+802 LAQLLL
-807 NEKMGE
+807 EKMGE

-841 EKVNFKAAKTFI
+841 EKVNFRAAKAFI

>member
-1 MLEGVKCDI
+1 M
-10 RHKRLCQISCHLKNC
+10 Q
-25 TMKALSCAILLA
+25 
-37 SNNVLIAENED
+37 IAENDD
-48 FGLEEVTLFADLI
+48 FGSEEITLFADLI
-61 LPVPVPQLFT
+61 LPVPVAQLFT
-71 YRVPRALTPFI
+71 YRVPRVINPFI

-102 ARIHQTPPSKYQ
+102 AKIHQTPPTKYQ
-114 AKYIAELLDEEPLVT
+114 ARYIAELLDDEPLVT
-129 SYQIELFNWI
+129 PYQIELFHWI
-139 AEYYL
+139 ADYYL

-151 NVALPSGLKITNQ
+151 NVALPSGLKITSQ
-164 SKIQPNPDFE
+164 SKIQYNPDFE
-174 YFDLLTEEE
+174 YYDLLTEEE

-188 EIKKYQSMTY
+188 EIKKYQSLTY
-198 DEVGK
+198 EEVEK
-203 RVGDQNINHI
+203 RVGATNINHI

-225 FEEVREKYKP
+225 FEEVKEKYKP
-235 KIVKKIKL
+235 KVLKKVKL
-243 QGLYETREN
+243 NGRFETREN
-252 LMELISHLDKSPK
+252 LMELIAQLDKFPK
-265 QQEIVMRYVS
+265 QQEIIMSYVS
-275 QVPIQNDPYSNRGGL
+275 QVPIQNVPYSNRAGL
-290 EKSYFSQNEDTS
+290 EKSFYTQNDAFS
-302 DSALSTLLKKGVF
+302 DSALSTLIKKGTL
-315 EEFEI
+315 EEFEL

-326 DVKPDFTGSTN
+326 DVAPDFTEGTN
-337 IKLTTA
+337 IQLTTA
-343 QQRAFDQ
+343 QQRAFDE
-350 IIEQFQEKDTV
+350 IITQFQSKDTV

-379 QQVLE
+379 QQVLA

-479 RDVSIVAAQRQHA
+479 RDVAIVAAQRQQA

-519 SERYGKATMPEFVLI
+519 LERYGKANLPEFVLI
-534 DTKQERKSKKMKF
+534 DTKKERKSKKMKF
-547 EFSSVLVNELKETLE
+547 EFSSVLINELQEALN

-590 CENCAVSLTYHQKA
+590 CENCAVSLTYHQKD
-604 AEIRCH
+604 AELRCH
-610 YCGHKEEVPKFCP
+610 YCGHKEKVPKLCP
-623 GCGSTKVRT
+623 GCSSTKVRT

-649 TARVARMD
+649 TARIARMD

-668 EMIEDIENGNVDI
+668 EMIEDIEQGNVDI

-696 VSMVGVFDADRMIH
+696 VSTVGVFDADRMIH
-710 FPDLRSAERAF
+710 FPDLRSTERAF

-748 NQKILQKIINND
+748 SQKILQKIITND
-760 YIGMY
+760 YVGMY
-765 KEEIAER
+765 EEEIKER
-772 EHFKYPPFTRLIKLT
+772 ENFKYPPFTRLIKLT
-787 VKHLD
+787 IKHFD
-792 QQVAQQAAQK
+792 QETSLRAAQK
-802 LALLL
+802 LAQLLL
-807 NEKMGE
+807 EKMGE

-841 EKVNFKAAKTFI
+841 EKVNFRAAKAFI

>member
-1 MLEGVKCDI
+1 M
-10 RHKRLCQISCHLKNC
+10 Q
-25 TMKALSCAILLA
+25 
-37 SNNVLIAENED
+37 IAENDD
-48 FGLEEVTLFADLI
+48 FGSEEITLFADLI
-61 LPVPVPQLFT
+61 LPVPVAQLFT
-71 YRVPRALTPFI
+71 YRVPRVINPYI

-102 ARIHQTPPSKYQ
+102 AKIHQTPPTKYQ
-114 AKYIAELLDEEPLVT
+114 ARYIAELLDDEPLVT
-129 SYQIELFNWI
+129 PYQIELFHWI
-139 AEYYL
+139 ADYYL

-151 NVALPSGLKITNQ
+151 NVALPSGLKITSQ
-164 SKIQPNPDFE
+164 SKIQYNPDFE
-174 YFDLLTEEE
+174 YYDLLTEEE

-188 EIKKYQSMTY
+188 EIKKYQSLTY
-198 DEVGK
+198 EEVEK
-203 RVGDQNINHI
+203 RVGATNINHI

-225 FEEVREKYKP
+225 FEEVKEKYKP
-235 KIVKKIKL
+235 KVLKKVKL
-243 QGLYETREN
+243 NGRFETREN
-252 LMELISHLDKSPK
+252 LMELIAQLDKFPK
-265 QQEIVMRYVS
+265 QQEIIMSYVS
-275 QVPIQNDPYSNRGGL
+275 QVPIQNVPYSNRAGL
-290 EKSYFSQNEDTS
+290 EKSFFTQNDAFS
-302 DSALSTLLKKGVF
+302 DSALSTLIKKGTL

-326 DVKPDFTGSTN
+326 DVAPDFSEGTN
-337 IKLTTA
+337 IHLTTA
-343 QQRAFDQ
+343 QQRAFDE
-350 IIEQFQEKDTV
+350 IITQFQSKDTV

-379 QQVLE
+379 QQVLA

-479 RDVSIVAAQRQHA
+479 RDVAIVAAQRQQA

-519 SERYGKATMPEFVLI
+519 LERYGKANLPEFVLI
-534 DTKQERKSKKMKF
+534 DTKKERKSKKMKF
-547 EFSSVLVNELKETLE
+547 EFSSVLLNELQEALN

-590 CENCAVSLTYHQKA
+590 CENCAVSLTYHQKD
-604 AEIRCH
+604 AELRCH
-610 YCGHKEEVPKFCP
+610 YCGHKEKVPKLCP
-623 GCGSTKVRT
+623 GCSSTKVRT

-649 TARVARMD
+649 TARIARMD

-668 EMIEDIENGNVDI
+668 EMIEDIEQGNVDI

-696 VSMVGVFDADRMIH
+696 VSTVGVFDADRMIH

-748 NQKILQKIINND
+748 SQKILQKIITND

-765 KEEIAER
+765 EEEIKER
-772 EHFKYPPFTRLIKLT
+772 ENFKYPPFTRLIKLT
-787 VKHLD
+787 VKHFD
-792 QQVAQQAAQK
+792 QTTALQSAQK
-802 LALLL
+802 LTQLLL
-807 NEKMGE
+807 EKMGE

-841 EKVNFKAAKTFI
+841 EKVNFRAAKAFI

-859 ILTDKTLKGADVTI
+859 ILTDKTLKGTDVTI

>member
-1 MLEGVKCDI
+1 V
-10 RHKRLCQISCHLKNC
+10 Q
-25 TMKALSCAILLA
+25 
-37 SNNVLIAENED
+37 IAENDD
-48 FGLEEVTLFADLI
+48 FGSEEITLFADLI
-61 LPVPVPQLFT
+61 LPVPVAQLFT
-71 YRVPRALTPFI
+71 YRVPRVINPFI

-102 ARIHQTPPSKYQ
+102 AKIHQTPPTKYQ
-114 AKYIAELLDEEPLVT
+114 ARYIAELLDDEPLVT
-129 SYQIELFNWI
+129 PYQIELFHWI
-139 AEYYL
+139 ADYYL

-151 NVALPSGLKITNQ
+151 NVALPSGLKITSQ
-164 SKIQPNPDFE
+164 SKIQYNPDFE
-174 YFDLLTEEE
+174 YYDLLTEEE

-188 EIKKYQSMTY
+188 EIKKYQSLTY
-198 DEVGK
+198 EEVEK
-203 RVGDQNINHI
+203 RVGATNINHI

-225 FEEVREKYKP
+225 FEEVKEKYKP
-235 KIVKKIKL
+235 KVLKKVKL
-243 QGLYETREN
+243 NGRFETREN
-252 LMELISHLDKSPK
+252 LMELIAQLDKFPK
-265 QQEIVMRYVS
+265 QQEIIMSYVS
-275 QVPIQNDPYSNRGGL
+275 QVPIQNVPYSNRAGL
-290 EKSYFSQNEDTS
+290 EKSFFTQNDAFS
-302 DSALSTLLKKGVF
+302 DSALSTLIKKGTL

-326 DVKPDFTGSTN
+326 DVAPDFSEGTN
-337 IKLTTA
+337 IHLTTA
-343 QQRAFDQ
+343 QQRAFDE
-350 IIEQFQEKDTV
+350 IITQFQSKDTV

-379 QQVLE
+379 QQVLA

-479 RDVSIVAAQRQHA
+479 RDVAIVAAQRQQA

-519 SERYGKATMPEFVLI
+519 LERYGKANLPEFVLI
-534 DTKQERKSKKMKF
+534 DTKKERKSKKMKF
-547 EFSSVLVNELKETLE
+547 EFSSVLINELQEALN

-590 CENCAVSLTYHQKA
+590 CENCAVSLTYHQKD
-604 AEIRCH
+604 AELRCH
-610 YCGHKEEVPKFCP
+610 YCGHKEKVPKLCP
-623 GCGSTKVRT
+623 GCSSTKVRT

-649 TARVARMD
+649 TARIARMD

-668 EMIEDIENGNVDI
+668 EMIEDIEQGNVDI

-696 VSMVGVFDADRMIH
+696 VSTVGVFDADRMIH

-748 NQKILQKIINND
+748 SQKILQKIITND

-765 KEEIAER
+765 EEEIKER
-772 EHFKYPPFTRLIKLT
+772 ENFKYPPFTRLIKLT
-787 VKHLD
+787 VKHFD
-792 QQVAQQAAQK
+792 QTTALQSAQK
-802 LALLL
+802 LTQLLL
-807 NEKMGE
+807 EKMGE

-841 EKVNFKAAKTFI
+841 EKVNFRAAKAFI

-859 ILTDKTLKGADVTI
+859 ILTDKTLKGTDVTI

>member
-1 MLEGVKCDI
+1 M
-10 RHKRLCQISCHLKNC
+10 Q
-25 TMKALSCAILLA
+25 
-37 SNNVLIAENED
+37 IAENDD
-48 FGLEEVTLFADLI
+48 FGSEEITLFADLI
-61 LPVPVPQLFT
+61 LPVPVAQLFT
-71 YRVPRALTPFI
+71 YRVPRVINPFI

-102 ARIHQTPPSKYQ
+102 AKIHQTPPTKYQ
-114 AKYIAELLDEEPLVT
+114 ARYIAELLDDEPLVT
-129 SYQIELFNWI
+129 PYQIELFHWI
-139 AEYYL
+139 ADYYL

-151 NVALPSGLKITNQ
+151 NVALPSGLKITSQ
-164 SKIQPNPDFE
+164 SKIQYNPDFE
-174 YFDLLTEEE
+174 YYDLLTEEE

-188 EIKKYQSMTY
+188 EIKKYQSLTY
-198 DEVGK
+198 EEVEK
-203 RVGDQNINHI
+203 RVGATNINHI

-225 FEEVREKYKP
+225 FEEVKEKYKP
-235 KIVKKIKL
+235 KVLKKVKL
-243 QGLYETREN
+243 NGRFETREN
-252 LMELISHLDKSPK
+252 LMELIAQLDKFPK
-265 QQEIVMRYVS
+265 QQEIIMSYVS
-275 QVPIQNDPYSNRGGL
+275 QIPIQNVPYSNRAGL
-290 EKSYFSQNEDTS
+290 EKSFFTQNDTFS
-302 DSALSTLLKKGVF
+302 DSALSTLIKKGTL

-326 DVKPDFTGSTN
+326 DVAPDFSEGTN
-337 IKLTTA
+337 IHLTTA
-343 QQRAFDQ
+343 QQRAFDE
-350 IIEQFQEKDTV
+350 IITQFQSKDTV

-379 QQVLE
+379 QQVLA

-479 RDVSIVAAQRQHA
+479 RDVAIVAAQRQQA

-519 SERYGKATMPEFVLI
+519 LERYGKANLPEFVLI
-534 DTKQERKSKKMKF
+534 DTKKERKSKKMKF
-547 EFSSVLVNELKETLE
+547 EFSSVLINELQEALN

-590 CENCAVSLTYHQKA
+590 CENCAVSLTYHQKD
-604 AEIRCH
+604 AELRCH
-610 YCGHKEEVPKFCP
+610 YCGHKEKVPKLCP
-623 GCGSTKVRT
+623 SCSSTKVRT

-649 TARVARMD
+649 TARIARMD

-668 EMIEDIENGNVDI
+668 EMIEDIEQGNVDI

-696 VSMVGVFDADRMIH
+696 VSTVGVFDADRMIH

-748 NQKILQKIINND
+748 SQKILQKIITND

-765 KEEIAER
+765 EEEIKER
-772 EHFKYPPFTRLIKLT
+772 ENFKYPPFTRLIKLT
-787 VKHLD
+787 VKHFD
-792 QQVAQQAAQK
+792 QTTALQSAQK
-802 LALLL
+802 LTQLLL
-807 NEKMGE
+807 EKMGE

-841 EKVNFKAAKTFI
+841 EKVNFRAAKAFI

-859 ILTDKTLKGADVTI
+859 ILTDKTLKGTDVTI

>member
-1 MLEGVKCDI
+1 
-10 RHKRLCQISCHLKNC
+10 
-25 TMKALSCAILLA
+25 MKALSCAILLA

-61 LPVPVPQLFT
+61 LPVPVAQLFT
-71 YRVPRALTPFI
+71 YRVPRTLNPFL

-102 ARIHQTPPSKYQ
+102 AHIHQTPPTKYQ
-114 AKYIAELLDEEPLVT
+114 AKYIAELLDDEPLIT
-129 SYQIELFNWI
+129 PYQIDLFNWI

-151 NVALPSGLKITNQ
+151 NVALPSGLKITSQ
-164 SKIQPNPDFE
+164 SKIQYNPDFE

-188 EIKKYQSMTY
+188 EIKKYQSLTY
-198 DEVGK
+198 EEVGK

-235 KIVKKIKL
+235 KVIKKIKL
-243 QGLYETREN
+243 KGLYETREN
-252 LMELISHLDKSPK
+252 LMELIEQLDKSPK

-275 QVPIQNDPYSNRGGL
+275 QIPIQNDPYSNRLGL
-290 EKSYFSQNEDTS
+290 EKSYFRQDEETS

-326 DVKPDFTGSTN
+326 DVKPDFGGSTN
-337 IKLTTA
+337 IQLTTA
-343 QQRAFDQ
+343 QQRAFDE
-350 IIEQFQEKDTV
+350 IITQFQEKDTV

-379 QQVLE
+379 QQVLA

-440 VVGVRSAIFLPFDSL
+440 VVGVRSAIFLPFDTL

-479 RDVSIVAAQRQHA
+479 RDVSIVLAQRQQA

-513 YGFVQL
+513 YGFVKL
-519 SERYGKATMPEFVLI
+519 NERYGKATMPEFVLI

-547 EFSSVLVNELKETLE
+547 EFSSVLVNELRETLE

-580 QCEECGWIGE
+580 QCEECAWIGE

-604 AEIRCH
+604 AELRCH
-610 YCGHKEEVPKFCP
+610 YCGHKEDVPKFCP
-623 GCGSTKVRT
+623 SCGSTKVRT

-637 EKLEDQLKIFFP
+637 EKLEDHLKIFFP

-668 EMIEDIENGNVDI
+668 EMIEDIEQGNVDI

-748 NQKILQKIINND
+748 SQKILQKIINND
-760 YIGMY
+760 YEGMY
-765 KEEIAER
+765 AEEIAER

-787 VKHLD
+787 IKHLD
-792 QQVAQQAAQK
+792 QQIAQQAAQK
-802 LALLL
+802 LALFLT
-807 NEKMGE
+807 EKMGE

-859 ILTDKTLKGADVTI
+859 ILTDKTLKSADVTI

>member
-1 MLEGVKCDI
+1 M
-10 RHKRLCQISCHLKNC
+10 Q
-25 TMKALSCAILLA
+25 
-37 SNNVLIAENED
+37 IAENED
-48 FGLEEVTLFADLI
+48 FLLEEVTLFADLI
-61 LPVPVPQLFT
+61 LPVPVSQLFT
-71 YRVPRALTPFI
+71 YRVPRTITPYI

-102 ARIHQTPPSKYQ
+102 AHIHTTPPTQYQ

-129 SYQIELFNWI
+129 PYQVELFHWI
-139 AEYYL
+139 ADYYL
-144 CTVGEVL
+144 CSVGEVL
-151 NVALPSGLKITNQ
+151 NIALPSGLKITSQ
-164 SKIQPNPDFE
+164 SKIQPNPDFD
-174 YFDLLTEEE
+174 YYDLLTEEE

-188 EIKKYQSMTY
+188 EIKKYESLTY
-198 DEVGK
+198 EEVGK

-243 QGLYETREN
+243 NGLYETREN
-252 LMELISHLDKSPK
+252 LMELIQKLEKTPK

-275 QVPIQNDPYSNRGGL
+275 QVPIQNDPFSNRAGL
-290 EKSYFSQNEDTS
+290 EKSYFTQDEETS
-302 DSALSTLLKKGVF
+302 DSALSTLIKKGIF
-315 EEFEI
+315 ESFEVNI
-320 TVSRFA
+320 SRFA
-326 DVKPDFTGSTN
+326 DVKPDFEGSTN
-337 IKLTTA
+337 ITLTPA
-343 QQRAFDQ
+343 QQRAFDE
-350 IIEQFQEKDTV
+350 ILALFQEKDTV
-361 LLHGVTGSGKT
+361 LLHGITGSGKT

-379 QQVLE
+379 QQVLS

-440 VVGVRSAIFLPFDSL
+440 VVGVRSAVFLPFDNL

-479 RDVSIVAAQRQHA
+479 RDVSIVAAHRQHA

-499 TPALESYYQALNGR
+499 TPALESYHQALNGR
-513 YGFVQL
+513 YGLVRL
-519 SERYGKATMPEFVLI
+519 TERFGKATMPQFVLI
-534 DTKQERKSKKMKF
+534 DTKQERKNKKMKF
-547 EFSSVLVNELKETLE
+547 EFSSVLIEELRETLE

-580 QCEECGWIGE
+580 QCEECSWIGE

-604 AEIRCH
+604 AELRCH
-610 YCGHKEEVPKFCP
+610 YCGHKEEVPRVCP
-623 GCGSTKVRT
+623 TCGSPKVRT

-668 EMIEDIENGNVDI
+668 EMIEDIEQGNVDI

-696 VSMVGVFDADRMIH
+696 VRMVGVFDADRMIH

-735 DRKGRVLIQTGNP
+735 DRQGRVLIQTGNP
-748 NQKILQKIINND
+748 QQKILQKIINND
-760 YIGMY
+760 YEGMY
-765 KEEIAER
+765 AEEITER
-772 EHFKYPPFTRLIKLT
+772 ERFKYPPFTRLIKLT
-787 VKHLD
+787 VKHFD
-792 QQVAQQAAQK
+792 KSVSEKSAQK
-802 LALLL
+802 LAILLT
-807 NEKMGE
+807 EKMGE

-826 IRNRFLFDILIKLER
+826 IRNRYLFDILVKLER
-841 EKVNFKAAKTFI
+841 EKVNFRAAKSFI
-853 LEKVTD
+853 REKVMD
-859 ILTDKTLKGADVTI
+859 IITDKTLKGADVTI